1 MNLLK
6 RLGWV
11 AGDEPEPEAAAAG
24 DTETV
29 RKIVARLEALPP
41 ERARYVAAFA
51 YVLSRVA
58 HADLSITA
66 EETAKMEEI
75 VRRDGHLPADQAVLV
90 VEIAKAQSRL
100 FGGTENYLVTRELA
114 GIAGPEQKREL
125 LDCLFAVAAADGGIS
140 SPEEVQIRQVANEL
154 GFTHEEFVAA
164 RAAWRE
170 HRDVLKGLPGSSGLP
185 GLG

>member
-1 MNLLK
+1 MNLL
-6 RLGWV
+6 RWLGFDAA
-11 AGDEPEPEAAAAG
+11 AGGGEEAADSAG

-29 RKIVARLEALPP
+29 RKIVARLEALPA
-41 ERARYVAAFA
+41 ERARFVAAFA

-58 HADLSITA
+58 HADLDITA
-66 EETAKMEEI
+66 EETGKMEEI
-75 VRRDGHLPADQAVLV
+75 LRGDGHLPEDQAVLV

-114 GIAGPEQKREL
+114 GLATAEQRREV

-140 SPEEVQIRQVANEL
+140 SPEEAQIRQVASEL
-154 GFTHEEFVAA
+154 GFSHGEYVAA

-170 HRDVLKGLPGSSGLP
+170 HRDVLKGLPGRG
-185 GLG
+185 

>member
-11 AGDEPEPEAAAAG
+11 GGGGEPEPEAAGAGAG

-66 EETAKMEEI
+66 DETAKMEEI
-75 VRRDGHLPADQAVLV
+75 LRRLGHLPEDQAVLV
-90 VEIAKAQSRL
+90 VEIAKGQSRL

-114 GIAGPEQKREL
+114 GIASPEQKHEL

-140 SPEEVQIRQVANEL
+140 SPEEVQIRQIANEL

-164 RAAWRE
+164 RSEWRE
-170 HRDVLKGLPGSSGLP
+170 HRDVLKGLPGRG
-185 GLG
+185 